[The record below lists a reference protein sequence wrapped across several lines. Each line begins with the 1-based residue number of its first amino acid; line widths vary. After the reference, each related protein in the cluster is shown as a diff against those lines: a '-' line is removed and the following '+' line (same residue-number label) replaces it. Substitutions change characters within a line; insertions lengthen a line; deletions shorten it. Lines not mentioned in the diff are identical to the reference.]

1 MDNISLT
8 GNLEGLVNHQETVEL
23 DGQYI
28 MEGDVMKFQADSW
41 KPADSMPTLDGTL
54 EQTDGQIWLVTAE
67 GKRLQIVDPPSDLQ
81 LGQRSLVYGIV
92 SDDKLDWRTINQGE
106 GGGGGGGGG
115 GGAGLARL
123 NLSGTPMPTATPW
136 PTPTP
141 SNYNSFI
148 GSRLE
153 GEQGILDIWNLQKE
167 DKSTYLAY
175 KLSSNT
181 EAGFLNSFWQINLE
195 GAATEELGTYYHMPI
210 KVWGAITN
218 VNSLGVPTIQLERFE
233 PAYSDEK
240 PHLWFGT
247 EKSIQLEGRKA
258 VIFTA
263 DDGTSY
269 VTDDS
274 IQNDQEPVVPDKDW
288 VLYIAG
294 WSNPS
299 ETYNGYPVIHV
310 MSIGTAPRDHN
321 FDTIISD
328 ALTPP
333 IVNAS
338 DVNFSGEPQT
348 GIINHVELIY
358 QGEDQLLAQPE
369 EGRVLYAQPFWHF
382 SGYYSENSFFTI
394 IVQALPDEYLSSQ
407 SLQ

>member
-1 MDNISLT
+1 
-8 GNLEGLVNHQETVEL
+8 
-23 DGQYI
+23 
-28 MEGDVMKFQADSW
+28 MEGDVKKFQVDSW
-41 KPADSMPTLDGTL
+41 KTANSAPRYDGTL
-54 EQTDGQIWLVTAE
+54 EQVDGQIWLITSD
-67 GKRLQIVDPPSDLQ
+67 GKRLQLEEPPTDMNMAERTFVD
-81 LGQRSLVYGIV
+81 GIV
-92 SDDKLDWRTINQGE
+92 SGDKLDWRTISQGE
-106 GGGGGGGGG
+106 GFGGGGGGG

-153 GEQGILDIWNLQKE
+153 GEQGTLNVWSLQKE
-167 DKSTYLAY
+167 DKSTYMVY

-181 EAGFLNSFWQINLE
+181 EAGFLNSFWQVDLE
-195 GAATEELGTYYHMPI
+195 GPAAEGLGTYNHMPI
-210 KVWGAITN
+210 KVWGAITS
-218 VNSLGVPTIQLERFE
+218 VNSLGVPTVQLERFE
-233 PAYSDEK
+233 PAYPDEK
-240 PHLWFGT
+240 VNLWFGT

-258 VIFTA
+258 VLFTS

-269 VTDDS
+269 IKDDS
-274 IQNDQEPVVPDKDW
+274 IQNEQEPIVLDKDS

-294 WSNPS
+294 WSNPN
-299 ETYNGYPVIHV
+299 ETHNGYPVIHV
-310 MSIGTAPRDHN
+310 MSIGVAPKTQN
-321 FDTIISD
+321 FDSIIPD
-328 ALTPP
+328 TLTPL
-333 IVNAS
+333 VASAS

-358 QGEDQLLAQPE
+358 QGEDQLLAEPE
-369 EGRVLYAQPFWHF
+369 KGRVLYAQPFWRF